1 MDRYGEL
8 KVFVRVVEDGNFSAA
23 SRSLSL
29 TPSAVSKLIAR
40 LEDRVG
46 AMLFRRSGREVSLT
60 AEGRSFHEAA
70 LRAIEA
76 LEATETAVVAS
87 RIQDT
92 LRVRSMPSFATA
104 QLAAVLP
111 AFHRLNPGLRLEVVL
126 TMEPGNLLENG
137 ADVAIHVGALADSS
151 LVAHRFAGTRWLMCA
166 APSYLA
172 RRGTPQQ
179 PDDLARHDC
188 LGFLSNI
195 PARPWAVRGG
205 DGRVRTLRPRGPVMA
220 NHGEML
226 LELAR
231 RGAGIVQLTE
241 FQVARDLRAGHL
253 VEVLPAFNT
262 REIDP
267 ISAVYRSRRHLS
279 PRIRVFVDF
288 LTTVFAG
295 HEDWTAPA
303 AMGPDRGLA
312 RSA

>member
-76 LEATETAVVAS
+76 LEETETAVVAS

-137 ADVAIHVGALADSS
+137 ADVAIHVGAPT
-151 LVAHRFAGTRWLMCA
+151 G
-166 APSYLA
+166 
-172 RRGTPQQ
+172 
-179 PDDLARHDC
+179 
-188 LGFLSNI
+188 
-195 PARPWAVRGG
+195 
-205 DGRVRTLRPRGPVMA
+205 
-220 NHGEML
+220 
-226 LELAR
+226 
-231 RGAGIVQLTE
+231 
-241 FQVARDLRAGHL
+241 
-253 VEVLPAFNT
+253 
-262 REIDP
+262 
-267 ISAVYRSRRHLS
+267 SR
-279 PRIRVFVDF
+279 
-288 LTTVFAG
+288 
-295 HEDWTAPA
+295 APA
-303 AMGPDRGLA
+303 G
-312 RSA
+312 